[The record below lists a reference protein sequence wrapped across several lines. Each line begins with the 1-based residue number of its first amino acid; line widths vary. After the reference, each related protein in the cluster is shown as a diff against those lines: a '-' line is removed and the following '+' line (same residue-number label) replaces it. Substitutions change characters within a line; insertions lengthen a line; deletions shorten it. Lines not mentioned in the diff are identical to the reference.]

1 MNTEPSSRAASPV
14 EQPTRRQELIDSIE
28 SKMNAVLDPKMQ
40 NIESIKILVSIMSD
54 NFSDLLTLRVA
65 SVSPVEPVA
74 IFGWLFEGPEGLRR
88 FSKATDFT
96 KPVLDIH
103 RRMAED
109 GSGRYK
115 LTTLYAPQGSLE
127 MRSWRQDSCATTPSA
142 APGAALA
149 APPQAAPH
157 AAPLLPTQAAL
168 NSPRINMPP
177 SLSPEEKGA
186 FMLGVAAGNV
196 AALHAVLVE
205 ARDAL
210 KSLHDG
216 IAEYARMN
224 LLSGFDN
231 HDMKRA
237 RAAIASIER
246 TLSQTQEPT

>member
-1 MNTEPSSRAASPV
+1 MKILSPSQPASQASELEQFEAWAKRHGYTMSQLSPHIWAAWQARAALS
-14 EQPTRRQELIDSIE
+14 
-28 SKMNAVLDPKMQ
+28 
-40 NIESIKILVSIMSD
+40 
-54 NFSDLLTLRVA
+54 
-65 SVSPVEPVA
+65 
-74 IFGWLFEGPEGLRR
+74 
-88 FSKATDFT
+88 
-96 KPVLDIH
+96 
-103 RRMAED
+103 
-109 GSGRYK
+109 
-115 LTTLYAPQGSLE
+115 
-127 MRSWRQDSCATTPSA
+127 
-142 APGAALA
+142 

-168 NSPRINMPP
+168 NSPRIDMPP

-196 AALHAVLVE
+196 AAPHAVLVE

-246 TLSQTQEPT
+246 TLSQTQEPVAFKSEDALDAKRLDWLMRRVSESAFRDIGIVWPAWSPQSRRADIDAAMKEPNA